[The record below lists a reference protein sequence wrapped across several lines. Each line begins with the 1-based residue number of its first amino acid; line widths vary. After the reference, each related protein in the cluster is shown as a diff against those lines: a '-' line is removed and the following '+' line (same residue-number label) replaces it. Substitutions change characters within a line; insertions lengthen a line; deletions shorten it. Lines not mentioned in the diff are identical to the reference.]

1 MIPLVS
7 ISIENNT
14 IRIYQKKYMNSR
26 RFEEIKYVIRYQN
39 DDFYLIGSTYRYA
52 DTCDFDDTYHINFST
67 DNVI

>member
-1 MIPLVS
+1 
-7 ISIENNT
+7 
-14 IRIYQKKYMNSR
+14 MNSR